1 MPSRW
6 RWLIRAGVIVIALL
20 PAGCGGSSHNSTSA
34 ASAPAATGPPAN
46 VPLPPGASPAAR
58 HVFGRVLRAGD
69 LPGLQPQGSRQV
81 GFKASSWVGG
91 EELPPAQ
98 QAELIARLQ
107 RLGFVA
113 GVRERLTP
121 SAGGPGEAVSIVEQ
135 YQSAHAAQEEL
146 AAEAQRLKALG
157 QSEFAVPAI
166 PHARGVGGAGGF
178 NVIFSD
184 GVYYYLVGAGF
195 PPGAR
200 GAPTHATL
208 SAAARRLYLRVHR

>member
-6 RWLIRAGVIVIALL
+6 GCVIGAGATMIALL
-20 PAGCGGSSHNSTSA
+20 PAGCGGSSQKPTSA
-34 ASAPAATGPPAN
+34 AAAPAPAGPPAN

-58 HVFGRVLRAGD
+58 HVFGRVLHVGD

-81 GFKASSWVGG
+81 GFHAPSWVRG
-91 EELPPAQ
+91 EELPQAQ

-135 YQSAHAAQEEL
+135 FRSARAAQEEL

-166 PHARGVGGAGGF
+166 PGARGVGGPGGF
-178 NVIFSD
+178 NVIFGDS
-184 GVYYYLVGAGF
+184 VYYYLVGAGF

-200 GAPTHATL
+200 RAPSQATL
-208 SAAARRLYLRVHR
+208 AVAARRLYLRVHR

>member
-1 MPSRW
+1 MSSRW
-6 RWLIRAGVIVIALL
+6 RCVIGAGATMIALL
-20 PAGCGGSSHNSTSA
+20 LAGCGGSSHNSTSA
-34 ASAPAATGPPAN
+34 GAAPAPTGPPAN

-69 LPGLQPQGSRQV
+69 LPGLQPQGGRQV
-81 GFKASSWVGG
+81 GFNASSWVGG
-91 EELPPAQ
+91 EELPQAQ
-98 QAELIARLQ
+98 RAEVIARLE

-121 SAGGPGEAVSIVEQ
+121 SAGGPGEAISIVEQ
-135 YQSAHAAQEEL
+135 FRSVRAAQEEL
-146 AAEAQRLKALG
+146 AADAQQLKALG

-166 PHARGVGGAGGF
+166 PGARGVGGPGGF
-178 NVIFSD
+178 NVAFSD

-195 PPGAR
+195 PPGAP
-200 GAPTHATL
+200 GAPSHATL